1 MKVIH
6 LTWAFC
12 SLAFFAKAQTGW
24 DVAMGG
30 QQYLVPIKNSEVGH
44 WQPQVSGGVNR
55 FINDRSTMNITLRM
69 SYNRNKYQGNAL
81 SWQTLF
87 QYTPVVANHVE
98 LGIGAGIGYQLSFYP
113 SNSLAWNGTEWTK
126 GKSNKGVVQVPV
138 QVSVGYRG
146 FESSRGTFTPYLAY
160 NTNFLFRYSPD
171 LTPLP
176 SAAFMVGL
184 KYLPALTIKK

>member
-1 MKVIH
+1 MKLLY
-6 LTWAFC
+6 LTLALC
-12 SLAFFAKAQTGW
+12 SLITVGQAQTGW
-24 DVAMGG
+24 DISVGG
-30 QQYLVPIKNSEVGH
+30 QQYLMPIKNSEVGH

-55 FINDRSTMNITLRM
+55 FLNDRSTMNITLRV

-98 LGIGAGIGYQLSFYP
+98 LGIGMGIGYQLSFYP
-113 SNSLAWNGTEWTK
+113 SKSFSWNGTDWKK
-126 GKSNKGVVQVPV
+126 GKATKGVVQVPL
-138 QVSVGYRG
+138 QFSVGYRG
-146 FESSRGTFTPYLAY
+146 FESSRGIFTPYLAY